1 MMQTF
6 TKNEVAW
13 MLEAIKLTT
22 EYYKTYS
29 KRCAGMEASLAVLR
43 AEQLTVIS
51 EKLDKA
57 LEAGNKRI
65 EIKY

>member
-1 MMQTF
+1 MQTF

-13 MLEAIKLTT
+13 MLEAIKLTAK
-22 EYYKTYS
+22 YYDTHS
-29 KRCAGMEASLAVLR
+29 KRCAGVEASLAVLR
-43 AEQLTVIS
+43 SEQLAVIS
-51 EKLDKA
+51 EKLSNA